1 MLRIVL
7 IIAGSMLISVQAPA
21 EPARSLQ
28 AQAYLDQLLMD
39 RVPGEP
45 KRCLKL
51 DQIRSPIGIDDNTLL
66 FRDGPRI
73 WRNDLQGGSGCS
85 NLAGKKSLTSFDRP
99 VQICKGDRLY
109 VIDLTDGNQT
119 GGCVLGEF
127 TVYNKQKKN
136 LTHLP

>member
-1 MLRIVL
+1 MRQVIIVV
-7 IIAGSMLISVQAPA
+7 AGSILIGAQVPPRA
-21 EPARSLQ
+21 EPVRSSQ
-28 AQAYLDQLLMD
+28 AQAFLDQMLMD

-51 DQIRSPIGIDDNTLL
+51 EQIRSPIGIDDNTLL

-99 VQICKGDRLY
+99 VQVCKGDRLY

-127 TVYNKQKKN
+127 TVYNRQKKKD
-136 LTHLP
+136 

>member
-1 MLRIVL
+1 MRQVIIVV
-7 IIAGSMLISVQAPA
+7 AGSILIGAQVPPRA
-21 EPARSLQ
+21 EPVRSPH
-28 AQAYLDQLLMD
+28 AQAFLDQMLMD

-99 VQICKGDRLY
+99 VQVCKGDRLY

-119 GGCVLGEF
+119 GGCILGEF
-127 TVYNKQKKN
+127 TVYNRQKKKD
-136 LTHLP
+136 